1 VSLDAGEGLSRLR
14 AAIGRQIVKKA
25 RLDFGVGWL
34 RYGGYSVDIGLNSTL
49 SGPRFGTRNHFN
61 SQGGTDGTMFVDGSV
76 VFDPDTRG
84 IHLSDGSDIG
94 RAGISGVVF
103 LDENDN
109 RIQDFNER
117 GLAGVP
123 LVVGGRHEVTDAT
136 GHFSTW
142 ELFPYEDS
150 FIVVDPLSFDDPR
163 LVPLNNLIA
172 VSPTPN
178 SYQTVHVPIVIGAEI
193 SGYVVFDGEGLPGTP
208 IELRNLTIGRTITLM
223 TFSDGG
229 FYSVSIPP
237 GEYDITV
244 PQDVLDRLGARAT
257 AVQINIPSGQ
267 GDKRI
272 EELIVNVER
281 VSDEPG
287 ILDRFNKNGNSSPER
302 HGKAPIQW
310 P

>member
-1 VSLDAGEGLSRLR
+1 V
-14 AAIGRQIVKKA
+14 
-25 RLDFGVGWL
+25 
-34 RYGGYSVDIGLNSTL
+34 
-49 SGPRFGTRNHFN
+49 
-61 SQGGTDGTMFVDGSV
+61 FVDGSV
-76 VFDPDTRG
+76 VFDPDTRDV
-84 IHLSDGSDIG
+84 HLSDGSDIG

-109 RIQDFNER
+109 RVQDFNER
-117 GLAGVP
+117 GLPGVP
-123 LVVGGRHEVTDAT
+123 LVVGGQHEVSDAT

-150 FIVVDPLSFDDPR
+150 FIEVDPLSFDDPR

-178 SYQTVHVPIVIGAEI
+178 SYQTIHVPIVIGAEI
-193 SGYVVFDGEGLPGTP
+193 SGFVVFDGEGLPGVP
-208 IELRNLTIGRTITLM
+208 VELRNLTIGRTITLV

-244 PQDVLDRLGARAT
+244 PQDVLDRLGAAAT
-257 AVQINIPSGQ
+257 TVQINIPSGQ

-281 VSDEPG
+281 ASEEPG
-287 ILDRFNKNGNSSPER
+287 ILDRFNRGR
-302 HGKAPIQW
+302 HINAQQRDEGLN
-310 P
+310 